1 MLDIL
6 QFLDYYFVYGYKYVK
21 IRKKYKEEVMSVFEK
36 LGTKIDELLAKVSEL
51 RDENNS
57 LRQEIVSIK
66 AQCEGKASEISRLQ
80 ELNAQK
86 EREIEEIVSKIESMI
101 G

>member
-1 MLDIL
+1 ML
-6 QFLDYYFVYGYKYVK
+6 
-21 IRKKYKEEVMSVFEK
+21 EK
-36 LGTKIDELLAKVSEL
+36 LGQKIDELLSKVSSLKE
-51 RDENNS
+51 ENET
-57 LRQEIVSIK
+57 LRQELVNTK
-66 AQCEGKASEISRLQ
+66 AQCEMKTAEIERLQ

>member
-1 MLDIL
+1 MEQLGMNVL
-6 QFLDYYFVYGYKYVK
+6 
-21 IRKKYKEEVMSVFEK
+21 EK
-36 LGTKIDELLAKVSEL
+36 LDQKIDELLTKVKAL
-51 RDENNS
+51 QNENET
-57 LRQEIVSIK
+57 LRQDLVNTK
-66 AQCEGKASEISRLQ
+66 AQCEIKTAEIQRLQ